1 MEQSGCS
8 RCEKEKKDASGERT
22 GRPESSGRPELFG
35 RRISYALRGI
45 AILMVMASHY
55 GEW

>member
-8 RCEKEKKDASGERT
+8 RCEKEKRT
-22 GRPESSGRPELFG
+22 RPENGPARPESSGRPELFG

-45 AILMVMASHY
+45 AILMGMASH
-55 GEW
+55 